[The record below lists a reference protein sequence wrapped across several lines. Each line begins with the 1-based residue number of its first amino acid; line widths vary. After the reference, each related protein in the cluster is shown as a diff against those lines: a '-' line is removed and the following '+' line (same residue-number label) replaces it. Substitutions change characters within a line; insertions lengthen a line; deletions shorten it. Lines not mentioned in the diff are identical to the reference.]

1 MYSAWYAGSGQ
12 VEVYCCQVWD
22 EFYEITLWR
31 MFGGALKWEEDL
43 HT

>member
-22 EFYEITLWR
+22 EITLWR
-31 MFGGALKWEEDL
+31 MFGGALKEKK
-43 HT
+43 TYIPST